1 LIFWILSLSTDIALV
16 LSPQAVNSC
25 LGGLGKAKKGLM
37 AHAQKM
43 VKVSATKRLS
53 SKSED
58 LTFSKKDPNEVQ
70 FETNKVLLKN
80 NVRSASEED
89 GDSVQDLQR
98 IIQELREQRNLDS
111 LSMQEMQSRL
121 EELGEIGG
129 FVKKSSRGTAK
140 RAFTPMDVNKVENPL
155 KGASSGDKDDSNAES
170 LADHERAEISQKPD
184 EDSQLSKKDMIKAK
198 MKERAAEKAAEVL

>member
-1 LIFWILSLSTDIALV
+1 
-16 LSPQAVNSC
+16 
-25 LGGLGKAKKGLM
+25 M
-37 AHAQKM
+37 AQAQKM

-53 SKSED
+53 SKSDD

-121 EELGEIGG
+121 EELGEIGS
-129 FVKKSSRGTAK
+129 VKKSSRGTVK

-155 KGASSGDKDDSNAES
+155 KGASSGDKDDANSES

-198 MKERAAEKAAEVL
+198 MKERAAEKAAEGL